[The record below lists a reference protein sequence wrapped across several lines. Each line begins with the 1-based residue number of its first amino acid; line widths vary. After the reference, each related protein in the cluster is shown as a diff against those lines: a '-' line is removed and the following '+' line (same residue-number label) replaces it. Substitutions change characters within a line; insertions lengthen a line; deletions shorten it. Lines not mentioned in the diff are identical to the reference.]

1 MAGVPDAVLTPKL
14 RRQMVHKA
22 TCTRRHFVLMTTLN
36 RKVMLSAASLKRY
49 DAKRMMLGNANT

>member
-1 MAGVPDAVLTPKL
+1 
-14 RRQMVHKA
+14 MVHKA

-36 RKVMLSAASLKRY
+36 RKVMLSAESLKRY